1 MAATLGCAASEY
13 GVPRAG
19 TVVMEYTGHGDWT
32 RNDPPTYACCGTSDG
47 IASWQSMKRRLDAM
61 AAAGIPTA
69 FHSYQGL
76 PHGFGLGTGTVA
88 EGWIDDAIAF
98 WGKNME

>member
-1 MAATLGCAASEY
+1 MAATLGSAASEY

-47 IASWQSMKRRLDAM
+47 IASWQGMKRRLDAM
-61 AAAGIPTA
+61 AAAGIPTE

-76 PHGFGLGTGTVA
+76 PHGFGLGTGTIA